1 MTHANLFD
9 RYHAAD
15 SPLHRLDARVK
26 VVVGVGFI
34 LGNALL
40 PDGAWRAFACAWGA
54 LLIANARAGLGVWF
68 TLRRSFLALPFA
80 LAAVSA
86 LFLPAGRPLTEWTLG
101 PWRLTPTDLGLVR
114 FLSILLRSWLSVQA
128 AILLTATTPFPDLIH
143 ALEHLRLPRVLTAVI
158 AFLYR
163 YLFVLTDE
171 ALRLLRARQA
181 RSASLPGRRSGGT
194 LPWRVRTTGHLAGQL
209 FLRSYERADRVY
221 QAMLAR
227 GYRGYLRTLRPH
239 RLRAADW
246 RALALAALVLL
257 WIQWIG
263 WVY

>member
-1 MTHANLFD
+1 MMHANLFD
-9 RYHAAD
+9 RYRAVD

-26 VVVGVGFI
+26 VLAGVGFI
-34 LGNALL
+34 LSNALL
-40 PDGAWRAFACAWGA
+40 PDGAWAAFALAWA
-54 LLIANARAGLGVWF
+54 LLLLGNRFSRLGLGF
-68 TLRRSFLALPFA
+68 TLRRSFVALPFA

-86 LFLPAGRPLTEWTLG
+86 LFSPAGQPLAVWRIG

-143 ALEHLRLPRVLTAVI
+143 ALEHLRLPRALTAVI

-163 YLFVLTDE
+163 YLFVLGDE

-181 RSASLPGRRSGGT
+181 RSAASTGRRGGGT
-194 LPWRVRTTGHLAGQL
+194 LAWRARTTGHMAGQL
-209 FLRSYERADRVY
+209 FLRSYERADRIY
-221 QAMLAR
+221 QAMLSR

-239 RLRAADW
+239 RLTGRDW
-246 RALALAALVLL
+246 LALALAALSLA